1 MGSISKN
8 NKSVLKRLK
17 IALKQNAYLLLLA
30 IIILTAFQQCANMS
44 RPTGGPKDSIPP
56 SVVSELPANF
66 STNFTERKIQIT
78 FDEFVKTTNQQ
89 KEFSVSPDMDIP
101 AIYKIR
107 KRTLHI
113 ELPDSLEVNTTYT
126 INLGKGL
133 VDFNEG
139 NPILNYTYVFSTGSE
154 LDSLSIEGSVSNGFT
169 QDFDPEKDKDINV
182 ILIPT
187 SRDTIFGKK
196 KASIFTTVDTS
207 GTFRLQNLK
216 EDTYRIYAIKEQNN
230 DRTYNSPDEWIGFL
244 QDSIVLRRDTAG
256 IHLELSK
263 GPVRNFRMLERKLE
277 SSGMALLVFNKI
289 VEQPTLRILDPVVM
303 NGQAIPRFAPTND
316 SVRVYLPNLD
326 FDSVKFELSDI
337 TGVLDTSVI
346 RKPRNLKLDRAITP
360 LFSIT
365 NKVDRVK
372 HIQLSAGTPLQQVD
386 KSKVILNEDS
396 IPRRNFQLQA
406 DSINPEMYHIRF
418 NWRPKR
424 NYELTLEEGAMQ
436 GYFEEVNKEEKIQFT
451 MNEAESYGDIAL
463 AFNGLD
469 TAQQYVIELISEN
482 KEKVFESQIL
492 PSNQQLAYRKYP
504 TGKYS
509 IRVIWDRNRNGKWDP
524 ADVWTMTYQEPIW
537 YLDRTFTI
545 RANWEQNETID
556 VRFNTR

>member
-1 MGSISKN
+1 MSTLSKRREN
-8 NKSVLKRLK
+8 RLKRIKNVLSNN
-17 IALKQNAYLLLLA
+17 ISLLLLS
-30 IIILTAFQQCANMS
+30 ITILLSFQQCANMS

-56 SVVSELPANF
+56 SVVAELPANF

-89 KEFSVSPDMDIP
+89 KEFSISPDLDIP

-107 KRTLHI
+107 KRNLHI
-113 ELPDSLEVNTTYT
+113 ELPDSLEENTTYT

-139 NPILNYTYVFSTGSE
+139 NPILNYTYVFSTGPE
-154 LDSLSIEGSVSNGFT
+154 LDSLSISGSVSNGYT

-187 SRDTIFGKK
+187 SRDSIFGKK

-207 GTFRLQNLK
+207 GTFTLRNLK

-244 QDSIVLRRDTAG
+244 RDSIVLRKDTSG

-263 GPVRNFRMLERKLE
+263 GNPLDFKILERKLE
-277 SSGMALLVFNKI
+277 SSGMALLVFNKVLEEPMI
-289 VEQPTLRILDPVVM
+289 RFLDPVVL
-303 NGQAIPRFAPTND
+303 NDQSIPRFTPTND
-316 SVRVYLPNLD
+316 SVRIYLPNLE
-326 FDSVKFELSDI
+326 FDSLKFEVSDK
-337 TGVLDTSVI
+337 TGMKDTTVI
-346 RKPRNLKLDRAITP
+346 RRPRNLKLERNITP
-360 LFSIT
+360 KFSIT

-372 HIQLSAGTPLQQVD
+372 HIQLSASTPLQQVD
-386 KSKVILNEDS
+386 KSKVILIEDS

-406 DSINPEMYHIRF
+406 DSIREELYHIRY
-418 NWRPKR
+418 NWRSKR
-424 NYELTLEEGAMQ
+424 NYEITLEEGAMQ
-436 GYFEEVNKEEKIQFT
+436 GYFGETNKEEKIQFT
-451 MNEAESYGDIAL
+451 MNEADSYGDIYL
-463 AFNGLD
+463 TFNGLD
-469 TAQQYVIELISEN
+469 STQQYVIELISEN
-482 KEKVFESQIL
+482 KEKKFETDIL
-492 PSNQQLAYRKYP
+492 SSNHQHNYTKYP

-524 ADVWTMTYQEPIW
+524 ADVWTLTKQEPIW

-556 VRFNTR
+556 VNFTVR